1 MRHAALTIGSCYVD
15 SGKRLVGMAEMIVQ
29 CQRIAKPFLI
39 PVSTLSLEHG
49 HLVEQIVA
57 GLLIVHLTE
66 IVLEFLEN
74 ATLRVSIALEII
86 ALTELLDGS
95 FLIA

>member
-1 MRHAALTIGSCYVD
+1 MRHAALTIGSCHVD

-49 HLVEQIVA
+49 HLVEQVVT

-74 ATLRVSIALEII
+74 ATLRGSIALEII
-86 ALTELLDGS
+86 ALTELLDGCL
-95 FLIA
+95 LIA